1 MTEMQDFIQQLLIG
15 RPLSATDTEKLF
27 TAMLTGRL
35 SDIQIAGILAAMAAR
50 GETTGEIVGA
60 VKALRSK
67 AVPIDGPE
75 GIIDCCGTG
84 GDHSGTFNVSTAVS
98 FVVAGCGVAVAK
110 HGNRASSSK
119 SGAADVLESLG
130 LNLEAGLNRIRKSLW
145 DNHICF
151 LMAPV
156 FNPAMKH
163 VMPVRRELKAR
174 TIFNLLGPLLNPAG
188 AKRQLIGVY
197 DRKWMMPMIKVL
209 KQLGSEHV
217 WGVHG
222 ADGLDEITVTDK
234 TYVIELKNGQIREF
248 EIHPS
253 DFNLPVY
260 TIRDLRGGD
269 AHQNSQD
276 MRNLL
281 DGKQGAYRDIV
292 LFNAAASL
300 IVAGKA
306 QDIPSGLDM
315 AAASIDNGNAKE
327 SLKKMVEIYRG

>member
-1 MTEMQDFIQQLLIG
+1 MPDIQNFVQQLFIG
-15 RPLSATDTEKLF
+15 RPLSSTDAAALF
-27 TAMLTGRL
+27 SEILSGRL
-35 SDIQIAGILAAMAAR
+35 SDIQIAGILGAMAAR

-60 VKALRSK
+60 VKALRAK

-75 GIIDCCGTG
+75 GIVDCCGTG

-130 LNLEAGLNRIRKSLW
+130 LNLDAGVNRVRNSLW
-145 DNHICF
+145 ENNICF

-174 TIFNLLGPLLNPAG
+174 TMFNLLGPLLNPAG
-188 AKRQLIGVY
+188 ATRQLIGVY
-197 DRKWMMPMIKVL
+197 NRKWMIPMIKVL

-217 WGVHG
+217 WVVHG
-222 ADGLDEITVTDK
+222 GDGLDEITLTDK
-234 TYVIELKNGQIREF
+234 TYVAELKDEQISEF
-248 EIHPS
+248 EIHPD
-253 DFNLPVY
+253 DFGLPTY
-260 TIRDLRGGD
+260 TIDDLRGGD

-281 DGKQGAYRDIV
+281 DGKHGPYRDIV
-292 LFNAAASL
+292 LMNAAATL
-300 IVAGKA
+300 LVADKVN
-306 QDIPSGLDM
+306 DIRDGIEM
-315 AAASIDNGNAKE
+315 AAQSIDEGRAKE
-327 SLKKMVEIYRG
+327 RLHKMVEIYRG